1 MSVHFL
7 HGSRNYPFVHALHVM
22 VEIKLTKDVV
32 ATERIEMKTLKALL
46 GGTAI
51 AMGLGFASLA
61 PVPAQAQNST
71 VDLARVIVNVNDIVY
86 RGGQPYY
93 RYGSYGP
100 EDRIIVV
107 REGSRNRY
115 YRNVPR
121 GNAYGYYG
129 HPSQTKQWNQNGKKS
144 QKDRKKWEKERR
156 KQANRYYSRGNDRYD
171 DRRHG
176 RGW

>member
-1 MSVHFL
+1 
-7 HGSRNYPFVHALHVM
+7 
-22 VEIKLTKDVV
+22 
-32 ATERIEMKTLKALL
+32 MKTVKTLI
-46 GGTAI
+46 GGTVL

-61 PVPAQAQNST
+61 PTPAQAQNSI

-100 EDRIIVV
+100 QDRIIVV
-107 REGSRNRY
+107 REGNRNVY

-129 HPSQTKQWNQNGKKS
+129 HPQHSNKYKTKHKGKYK
-144 QKDRKKWEKERR
+144 
-156 KQANRYYSRGNDRYD
+156 NTRYYSRDRYD
-171 DRRHG
+171 RDRYDRDRRWDDDRRGG
-176 RGW
+176 RGR

>member
-1 MSVHFL
+1 MGCEITHLFMHFTSWWNQADETR
-7 HGSRNYPFVHALHVM
+7 GRNG
-22 VEIKLTKDVV
+22 EID
-32 ATERIEMKTLKALL
+32 MKTVKALI
-46 GGTAI
+46 GGTVL

-61 PVPAQAQNST
+61 PVPAQAQNSI

-100 EDRIIVV
+100 QDRIIVV
-107 REGSRNRY
+107 RENNRNVY

-129 HPSQTKQWNQNGKKS
+129 HPSQTKAYSKQMQKNRKAWE
-144 QKDRKKWEKERR
+144 KDRKKWEKERR
-156 KQANRYYSRGNDRYD
+156 KQNNRYYSRGNDRYD